1 MNINFSLRGKIPV
14 LLLRQRCMM
23 ARKLTAAQKHK
34 MFKYLV
40 DRDGYLCFY
49 CKKKFKSV
57 RDPIYEHLNNDETD
71 DREDNLVLAHQSCNI
86 LKSTQKDK
94 KYLSMAEYKLIEN
107 EKHVGD
113 LYVRESFLKK
123 NSKDE
128 ASTEITISKKC
139 FDITEKYVT
148 DNVLANGW
156 VVYKETMH
164 SIVYLCKKKIGY
176 GSEQQIRSHILT
188 LTSPVAPFE
197 IIKDPK
203 TKKKIIKKRF
213 AETASSIA

>member
-1 MNINFSLRGKIPV
+1 
-14 LLLRQRCMM
+14 M

-49 CKKKFKSV
+49 CKKGFKSV
-57 RDPIYEHLNNDETD
+57 RDPIIEHLNDDETD
-71 DREDNLVLAHQSCNI
+71 DREDNVVLAHQSCNI
-86 LKSTQKDK
+86 LKYTQKDK
-94 KYLSMAEYKLIEN
+94 KYFNMAELKLEDN
-107 EKHVGD
+107 EKH

-156 VVYKETMH
+156 VVYKETMD
-164 SIVYLCKKKIGY
+164 SIVYLCRKKIGY

-188 LTSPVAPFE
+188 LTSHVAPFE
-197 IIKDPK
+197 MIKDPI

>member
-1 MNINFSLRGKIPV
+1 
-14 LLLRQRCMM
+14 M

-71 DREDNLVLAHQSCNI
+71 DREDNLVLAHQRCNV

-94 KYLSMAEYKLIEN
+94 KYLDMAELKLIEN
-107 EKHVGD
+107 EKHAGD

-197 IIKDPK
+197 IVKDPK

>member
-1 MNINFSLRGKIPV
+1 
-14 LLLRQRCMM
+14 M
-23 ARKLTAAQKHK
+23 ARKLTATQKRQLLT
-34 MFKYLV
+34 YLV
-40 DRDGYLCFY
+40 ERDGYHCFY
-49 CKKKFKSV
+49 CKKGFKSV
-57 RDPIYEHLNNDETD
+57 RDPIIEHLNDDETD
-71 DREDNLVLAHQSCNI
+71 DREDNVVLAHQSCNI
-86 LKSTQKDK
+86 LKYTQKDK
-94 KYLSMAEYKLIEN
+94 KYFNMAELKLEDN
-107 EKHVGD
+107 EKH

-148 DNVLANGW
+148 DNVLANSW

-176 GSEQQIRSHILT
+176 GSEQQIRSHIQA
-188 LTSPVAPFE
+188 LTSHVAPFE
-197 IIKDPK
+197 ITKDPK

>member
-1 MNINFSLRGKIPV
+1 
-14 LLLRQRCMM
+14 M

-57 RDPIYEHLNNDETD
+57 RDPIYEHLNDDETD
-71 DREDNLVLAHQSCNI
+71 DREDNLVLAHQRCNV

-94 KYLSMAEYKLIEN
+94 KYLDMAEEKLTEN
-107 EKHVGD
+107 EKHAGD

-164 SIVYLCKKKIGY
+164 SIVYLCRKKIGY
-176 GSEQQIRSHILT
+176 GSEQQIRSHIQA
-188 LTSPVAPFE
+188 LTSHVAPFE
-197 IIKDPK
+197 ITKDPK

>member
-1 MNINFSLRGKIPV
+1 
-14 LLLRQRCMM
+14 M
-23 ARKLTAAQKHK
+23 ARKPTAAQKRQLLT
-34 MFKYLV
+34 YLV
-40 DRDGYLCFY
+40 ERDGYLCFY
-49 CKKKFKSV
+49 CKKEFKSV
-57 RDPIYEHLNNDETD
+57 RDPIYEHLNDDETD

-86 LKSTQKDK
+86 LKYTQKDK
-94 KYLSMAEYKLIEN
+94 KYFNMAELKLEDN
-107 EKHVGD
+107 EKH

-148 DNVLANGW
+148 DNVLADGW

>member
-1 MNINFSLRGKIPV
+1 
-14 LLLRQRCMM
+14 M
-23 ARKLTAAQKHK
+23 ARKPTAAQNRQLLT
-34 MFKYLV
+34 YLV
-40 DRDGYLCFY
+40 ERDGYLCFY
-49 CKKKFKSV
+49 CKKGFKSV
-57 RDPIYEHLNNDETD
+57 RDPIIEHLNDDETD
-71 DREDNLVLAHQSCNI
+71 NREDNLVLAHQSCNI
-86 LKSTQKDK
+86 LKYTQKDK
-94 KYLSMAEYKLIEN
+94 KYFNMAELKLEDN
-107 EKHVGD
+107 EKH

-164 SIVYLCKKKIGY
+164 SIVYLCKKQTGY

-197 IIKDPK
+197 ITKDPT

-213 AETASSIA
+213 SEAVSSIA

>member
-1 MNINFSLRGKIPV
+1 
-14 LLLRQRCMM
+14 M
-23 ARKLTAAQKHK
+23 ARKLTAAQKRQLLT
-34 MFKYLV
+34 YLV
-40 DRDGYLCFY
+40 ERDGYHCFY
-49 CKKKFKSV
+49 CKKGFKSV
-57 RDPIYEHLNNDETD
+57 RDPIIEHLNDDETD
-71 DREDNLVLAHQSCNI
+71 DREDNVVLAHQSCNI
-86 LKSTQKDK
+86 LKYTQKDK
-94 KYLSMAEYKLIEN
+94 KYFNMAELKLEDN
-107 EKHVGD
+107 EKH

>member
-1 MNINFSLRGKIPV
+1 
-14 LLLRQRCMM
+14 M

-71 DREDNLVLAHQSCNI
+71 DREDNLVLAHQRCNV

-94 KYLSMAEYKLIEN
+94 KYLDMAELKLIEN
-107 EKHVGD
+107 EKHAGD

-197 IIKDPK
+197 IIKDPI

>member
-1 MNINFSLRGKIPV
+1 
-14 LLLRQRCMM
+14 M

-57 RDPIYEHLNNDETD
+57 RDPIYEHLNDDETD
-71 DREDNLVLAHQSCNI
+71 DREDNLVLAHQSCNV

-94 KYLSMAEYKLIEN
+94 KYLNMAEEKLAEN
-107 EKHVGD
+107 EKHAGD

-148 DNVLANGW
+148 DNVLDNSCIF
-156 VVYKETMH
+156 YNDTLFC
-164 SIVYLCKKKIGY
+164 IVYLCREKVGH
-176 GSEQQIRSHILT
+176 GSVQQIRSHIYT
-188 LTSPVAPFE
+188 LTSEVAPFE
-197 IIKDPK
+197 IVKHPK

>member
-1 MNINFSLRGKIPV
+1 
-14 LLLRQRCMM
+14 M
-23 ARKLTAAQKHK
+23 ARKLTAAQKRQLLT
-34 MFKYLV
+34 YLV
-40 DRDGYLCFY
+40 ERDGYHCFY
-49 CKKKFKSV
+49 CKKGFKSV
-57 RDPIYEHLNNDETD
+57 RDPIIEHLNDDETD
-71 DREDNLVLAHQSCNI
+71 DREDNVVLAHQSCNI
-86 LKSTQKDK
+86 LKYTQKDK
-94 KYLSMAEYKLIEN
+94 KYFNMAELKLEDN
-107 EKHVGD
+107 EKH

-176 GSEQQIRSHILT
+176 GSEQQIRSHIQA
-188 LTSPVAPFE
+188 LTSHVAPFE
-197 IIKDPK
+197 ITKDPK

>member
-1 MNINFSLRGKIPV
+1 
-14 LLLRQRCMM
+14 MM
-23 ARKLTAAQKHK
+23 ARKLTAAQKRQLLT
-34 MFKYLV
+34 YLV
-40 DRDGYLCFY
+40 ERDGYHCFY
-49 CKKKFKSV
+49 CKKGFKSV
-57 RDPIYEHLNNDETD
+57 RDPIIEHLNDDETD

-86 LKSTQKDK
+86 LKSAQKDK
-94 KYLSMAEYKLIEN
+94 KYLSMAELKLEDN
-107 EKHVGD
+107 EKH

-148 DNVLANGW
+148 DNVLANSW

-164 SIVYLCKKKIGY
+164 SIVYLCRKKIGY
-176 GSEQQIRSHILT
+176 GSEQQIRSHIQA
-188 LTSPVAPFE
+188 LTSHVAPFE
-197 IIKDPK
+197 MIKDPI

-213 AETASSIA
+213 AETSSSIA

>member
-1 MNINFSLRGKIPV
+1 
-14 LLLRQRCMM
+14 M
-23 ARKLTAAQKHK
+23 ARKLTAAQKRQLLT
-34 MFKYLV
+34 YLV
-40 DRDGYLCFY
+40 ERDGYHCFY
-49 CKKKFKSV
+49 CKKGFKSV
-57 RDPIYEHLNNDETD
+57 RDPIIEHLNDDETD

-86 LKSTQKDK
+86 LKYTQKDK
-94 KYLSMAEYKLIEN
+94 KYFNMAELKLEDN
-107 EKHVGD
+107 EKH

-156 VVYKETMH
+156 VVYKETMD
-164 SIVYLCKKKIGY
+164 SIVYLCRKKIGY
-176 GSEQQIRSHILT
+176 GSEQQIRSHIQA
-188 LTSPVAPFE
+188 LTSHVAPFE
-197 IIKDPK
+197 ITKDPK

>member
-1 MNINFSLRGKIPV
+1 
-14 LLLRQRCMM
+14 MM
-23 ARKLTAAQKHK
+23 ARKLTAAQKRQLLT
-34 MFKYLV
+34 YLV
-40 DRDGYLCFY
+40 ERDGYHCFY
-49 CKKKFKSV
+49 CKKGFKSV
-57 RDPIYEHLNNDETD
+57 RDPIYEHLNDDETD
-71 DREDNLVLAHQSCNI
+71 DREDNVVLAHQSCNI
-86 LKSTQKDK
+86 LKYTQKDK
-94 KYLSMAEYKLIEN
+94 KYFNMAELKLEDN
-107 EKHVGD
+107 EKH

-156 VVYKETMH
+156 VAYKETMH

>member
-1 MNINFSLRGKIPV
+1 
-14 LLLRQRCMM
+14 M

-71 DREDNLVLAHQSCNI
+71 DREDNLVLAHQRCNV

-94 KYLSMAEYKLIEN
+94 KYLDMAELKLIEN
-107 EKHVGD
+107 EKHAGD

-156 VVYKETMH
+156 VVYKETMD
-164 SIVYLCKKKIGY
+164 SIVYLCRKKIGY

-197 IIKDPK
+197 MIKDPI

>member
-1 MNINFSLRGKIPV
+1 
-14 LLLRQRCMM
+14 M
-23 ARKLTAAQKHK
+23 ARKLTAAQKRQLLT
-34 MFKYLV
+34 YLV
-40 DRDGYLCFY
+40 ERDGYHCFY
-49 CKKKFKSV
+49 CKKGFKSV
-57 RDPIYEHLNNDETD
+57 RDPIIEHLNDDETD

-86 LKSTQKDK
+86 LKYTQKDK
-94 KYLSMAEYKLIEN
+94 KYFNMAELKLEDN
-107 EKHVGD
+107 EKH

-123 NSKDE
+123 NSKE
-128 ASTEITISKKC
+128 ESSTEITISKKC

-164 SIVYLCKKKIGY
+164 SIVFLCKKQTGY

-197 IIKDPK
+197 ITKDPM

-213 AETASSIA
+213 SEAVSSIA

>member
-1 MNINFSLRGKIPV
+1 
-14 LLLRQRCMM
+14 MM
-23 ARKLTAAQKHK
+23 ARKLTATQKRQLHT
-34 MFKYLV
+34 YLV
-40 DRDGYLCFY
+40 ERDGYHCFY
-49 CKKKFKSV
+49 CKKGFKSV
-57 RDPIYEHLNNDETD
+57 RDPIIEHLNDDETD

-86 LKSTQKDK
+86 LKYTQKDK
-94 KYLSMAEYKLIEN
+94 KYFNMAELKLEDN
-107 EKHVGD
+107 EKH

-156 VVYKETMH
+156 VVYKETMD
-164 SIVYLCKKKIGY
+164 SIVYLCRKKIGY
-176 GSEQQIRSHILT
+176 GSEQQIRSHIQA
-188 LTSPVAPFE
+188 LTSHVAPFE
-197 IIKDPK
+197 ITKDPK

>member
-1 MNINFSLRGKIPV
+1 
-14 LLLRQRCMM
+14 MM
-23 ARKLTAAQKHK
+23 ARKLTAAQKRQLLT
-34 MFKYLV
+34 YLV
-40 DRDGYLCFY
+40 ERDGYHCFY
-49 CKKKFKSV
+49 CKKGFKSV
-57 RDPIYEHLNNDETD
+57 RDPIIEHLNDDETD
-71 DREDNLVLAHQSCNI
+71 DREDNVVLAHQSCNI
-86 LKSTQKDK
+86 LKYTQKDK
-94 KYLSMAEYKLIEN
+94 KYFNMAELKLEDN
-107 EKHVGD
+107 EKH

-148 DNVLANGW
+148 DNVLANSW

>member
-1 MNINFSLRGKIPV
+1 
-14 LLLRQRCMM
+14 M
-23 ARKLTAAQKHK
+23 ARKLTAAQKRQLLT
-34 MFKYLV
+34 YLV
-40 DRDGYLCFY
+40 ERDGYHCFY
-49 CKKKFKSV
+49 CKKGFKSV
-57 RDPIYEHLNNDETD
+57 RDPIREHLNDDETD

-86 LKSTQKDK
+86 LKYTQKDK
-94 KYLSMAEYKLIEN
+94 KYFNMAELKLEDN
-107 EKHVGD
+107 EKH

-156 VVYKETMH
+156 VVYKETMD
-164 SIVYLCKKKIGY
+164 SIVYLCRKKIGY
-176 GSEQQIRSHILT
+176 GSEQQIRSHIQA
-188 LTSPVAPFE
+188 LTSHVAPFE
-197 IIKDPK
+197 ITKDPK

>member
-1 MNINFSLRGKIPV
+1 
-14 LLLRQRCMM
+14 M
-23 ARKLTAAQKHK
+23 ARKLTAAQKRQLLT
-34 MFKYLV
+34 YLV
-40 DRDGYLCFY
+40 ERDGYHCFY
-49 CKKKFKSV
+49 CKKGFKSV
-57 RDPIYEHLNNDETD
+57 RDPIIEHLNDDETD
-71 DREDNLVLAHQSCNI
+71 DREDNVVLAHQSCNI
-86 LKSTQKDK
+86 LKYTQKDK
-94 KYLSMAEYKLIEN
+94 KYFNMAELKLEDN
-107 EKHVGD
+107 EKH

-156 VVYKETMH
+156 VVYKETMD
-164 SIVYLCKKKIGY
+164 SIVYLCRKKIGY
-176 GSEQQIRSHILT
+176 GSEQQIRSHIQA
-188 LTSPVAPFE
+188 LTSHVAPFE
-197 IIKDPK
+197 ITKDPK

>member
-1 MNINFSLRGKIPV
+1 
-14 LLLRQRCMM
+14 M
-23 ARKLTAAQKHK
+23 ARKLTASQKRRLHT
-34 MFKYLV
+34 FLV
-40 DRDGYLCFY
+40 ERDGYRCFY
-49 CKKKFKSV
+49 CKKGFKSV
-57 RDPIYEHLNNDETD
+57 RDPIIEHLNDDETD

-86 LKSTQKDK
+86 LKSKQSDGD
-94 KYLSMAEYKLIEN
+94 YSEMAMEKLEDN
-107 EKHVGD
+107 EKH

-128 ASTEITISKKC
+128 ASTESTISKKC

-156 VVYKETMH
+156 VVYKETMD
-164 SIVYLCKKKIGY
+164 SIVYLCRKKIGY
-176 GSEQQIRSHILT
+176 GSEQQIRSHIQA
-188 LTSPVAPFE
+188 LTSHVAPFE
-197 IIKDPK
+197 MIKDPK

>member
-1 MNINFSLRGKIPV
+1 
-14 LLLRQRCMM
+14 MM
-23 ARKLTAAQKHK
+23 ARKLTAAQKRQLLT
-34 MFKYLV
+34 YLV
-40 DRDGYLCFY
+40 ERDGYHCFY
-49 CKKKFKSV
+49 CKKGFKSV
-57 RDPIYEHLNNDETD
+57 RDPIREHLNDDETD

-86 LKSTQKDK
+86 LKYTQKDK
-94 KYLSMAEYKLIEN
+94 KYFNMAELKLEDN
-107 EKHVGD
+107 EKH

-148 DNVLANGW
+148 DNVLANSW

>member
-1 MNINFSLRGKIPV
+1 
-14 LLLRQRCMM
+14 M

-40 DRDGYLCFY
+40 DRDSYLCFY

-71 DREDNLVLAHQSCNI
+71 DREDNLVLAHQRCNV

-94 KYLSMAEYKLIEN
+94 KYLDMAELKLIEN
-107 EKHVGD
+107 EKHAGD

-156 VVYKETMH
+156 VTYKETMH

-176 GSEQQIRSHILT
+176 GSEQQIRSHIQA
-188 LTSPVAPFE
+188 LTSHVAPFE
-197 IIKDPK
+197 ITKDPK

>member
-1 MNINFSLRGKIPV
+1 
-14 LLLRQRCMM
+14 MM
-23 ARKLTAAQKHK
+23 ARKLTATQKRQLLT
-34 MFKYLV
+34 YLV
-40 DRDGYLCFY
+40 ERDGYHCFY
-49 CKKKFKSV
+49 CKKGFKSV
-57 RDPIYEHLNNDETD
+57 RDPIIEHLNDDKTD
-71 DREDNLVLAHQSCNI
+71 DREDNVVLAHQSCNI
-86 LKSTQKDK
+86 LKYTQKDK
-94 KYLSMAEYKLIEN
+94 KYFNMAELKLEDN
-107 EKHVGD
+107 EKH

>member
-1 MNINFSLRGKIPV
+1 
-14 LLLRQRCMM
+14 MM
-23 ARKLTAAQKHK
+23 ARKLTAAQKRQLLT
-34 MFKYLV
+34 YLV
-40 DRDGYLCFY
+40 ERDGYHCFY
-49 CKKKFKSV
+49 CKKGFKSV
-57 RDPIYEHLNNDETD
+57 RDPIIEHLNDDETD

-86 LKSTQKDK
+86 LKYTQKDK
-94 KYLSMAEYKLIEN
+94 KYFNMAELKLEDN
-107 EKHVGD
+107 EKH

-156 VVYKETMH
+156 VVYKETMD
-164 SIVYLCKKKIGY
+164 SIVYLCRKKIGY
-176 GSEQQIRSHILT
+176 GSEQQIRSHIQA
-188 LTSPVAPFE
+188 LTSHVAPFE
-197 IIKDPK
+197 ITKDPK

>member
-1 MNINFSLRGKIPV
+1 
-14 LLLRQRCMM
+14 M
-23 ARKLTAAQKHK
+23 ARKPTAAQKRQLLT
-34 MFKYLV
+34 YLV
-40 DRDGYLCFY
+40 ERDGYLCFY
-49 CKKKFKSV
+49 CKKGFKSV
-57 RDPIYEHLNNDETD
+57 REPIIEHLNDDETD
-71 DREDNLVLAHQSCNI
+71 DREDNVVLAHQSCNI

-94 KYLSMAEYKLIEN
+94 KYFNMAELKLEDN
-107 EKHVGD
+107 EKH

-148 DNVLANGW
+148 DNVLANSW

-176 GSEQQIRSHILT
+176 GSEQQIRSHIQA
-188 LTSPVAPFE
+188 LTSHVAPFE
-197 IIKDPK
+197 ITKDPK

>member
-1 MNINFSLRGKIPV
+1 
-14 LLLRQRCMM
+14 M

-57 RDPIYEHLNNDETD
+57 RDPIYEHLNDDETD

-94 KYLSMAEYKLIEN
+94 KYLDMAEEKLAEN
-107 EKHVGD
+107 EKHAGD

-156 VVYKETMH
+156 VVYKETMD
-164 SIVYLCKKKIGY
+164 SIVYLCRKKIGY
-176 GSEQQIRSHILT
+176 GSEQQIRSHIQA

-197 IIKDPK
+197 ITKDPK

>member
-1 MNINFSLRGKIPV
+1 
-14 LLLRQRCMM
+14 MM

-71 DREDNLVLAHQSCNI
+71 DREDNLVLAHQRCNV

-94 KYLSMAEYKLIEN
+94 KYLDMAEEKLAEN
-107 EKHVGD
+107 EKHAGD

-128 ASTEITISKKC
+128 ASTELTISKKC

-197 IIKDPK
+197 IVKDPK

>member
-1 MNINFSLRGKIPV
+1 
-14 LLLRQRCMM
+14 M
-23 ARKLTAAQKHK
+23 ARKLTATQKRQLLT
-34 MFKYLV
+34 YLV
-40 DRDGYLCFY
+40 ERDGYHCFY
-49 CKKKFKSV
+49 CKKGFKSV
-57 RDPIYEHLNNDETD
+57 RDPIREHLNDDETD

-86 LKSTQKDK
+86 LKYTQKDK
-94 KYLSMAEYKLIEN
+94 KYFNMAELKLEDN
-107 EKHVGD
+107 EKH

>member
-1 MNINFSLRGKIPV
+1 
-14 LLLRQRCMM
+14 M
-23 ARKLTAAQKHK
+23 ARKLTATQKRQLLT
-34 MFKYLV
+34 YLV
-40 DRDGYLCFY
+40 ERDGYHCFY
-49 CKKKFKSV
+49 CKKGFKSV
-57 RDPIYEHLNNDETD
+57 RDPIREHLNDDETD

-86 LKSTQKDK
+86 LKYTQKDK
-94 KYLSMAEYKLIEN
+94 KYFNMAELKLEDN
-107 EKHVGD
+107 EKH

-156 VVYKETMH
+156 VVYKETMD
-164 SIVYLCKKKIGY
+164 SIVYLCRKKIGY
-176 GSEQQIRSHILT
+176 GSEQQIRSHIQA
-188 LTSPVAPFE
+188 LTSHVAPFE
-197 IIKDPK
+197 ITKDPK

>member
-1 MNINFSLRGKIPV
+1 
-14 LLLRQRCMM
+14 M
-23 ARKLTAAQKHK
+23 ARKLTATQKRQLLT
-34 MFKYLV
+34 YLV
-40 DRDGYLCFY
+40 ERDGYHCFY
-49 CKKKFKSV
+49 CKKGFKSV
-57 RDPIYEHLNNDETD
+57 HDPIREHLNDDEND

-86 LKSTQKDK
+86 LKYTQKDK
-94 KYLSMAEYKLIEN
+94 KYLSMAELKLEDN
-107 EKHVGD
+107 EKH

-156 VVYKETMH
+156 VTYKETMH
-164 SIVYLCKKKIGY
+164 SIVYLCKKKVGY

-197 IIKDPK
+197 IIKDPI

>member
-1 MNINFSLRGKIPV
+1 
-14 LLLRQRCMM
+14 M
-23 ARKLTAAQKHK
+23 ARKLTATQKRQLLT
-34 MFKYLV
+34 YLV
-40 DRDGYLCFY
+40 ERDGYHCFY
-49 CKKKFKSV
+49 CKKGFKSV
-57 RDPIYEHLNNDETD
+57 RDPIREHLNDDEND

-94 KYLSMAEYKLIEN
+94 KYFNMAELKLEDN
-107 EKHVGD
+107 EKH

-156 VVYKETMH
+156 VVYKETMD
-164 SIVYLCKKKIGY
+164 SIVYLCRKKIGY
-176 GSEQQIRSHILT
+176 GSEQQIRSHIQA
-188 LTSPVAPFE
+188 LTSHVAPFE
-197 IIKDPK
+197 ITKDPK

>member
-1 MNINFSLRGKIPV
+1 
-14 LLLRQRCMM
+14 M
-23 ARKLTAAQKHK
+23 ARKLTAAQKRQLLT
-34 MFKYLV
+34 YLV
-40 DRDGYLCFY
+40 ERDGYHCFY
-49 CKKKFKSV
+49 CKKGFKSV
-57 RDPIYEHLNNDETD
+57 RDPIREHLNDDETD

-86 LKSTQKDK
+86 LKYTQKDK
-94 KYLSMAEYKLIEN
+94 KYFNMAELKLEDN
-107 EKHVGD
+107 EKH

-148 DNVLANGW
+148 DNVLANSW

>member
-1 MNINFSLRGKIPV
+1 
-14 LLLRQRCMM
+14 M
-23 ARKLTAAQKHK
+23 ARKLTAAQKRQLLT
-34 MFKYLV
+34 YLV
-40 DRDGYLCFY
+40 ERDGYHCFY
-49 CKKKFKSV
+49 CKKGFKSV
-57 RDPIYEHLNNDETD
+57 RDPIIEHLNDDETD
-71 DREDNLVLAHQSCNI
+71 NREDNLVLAHQSCNI
-86 LKSTQKDK
+86 LKYTQKDK
-94 KYLSMAEYKLIEN
+94 KYFNMAELKLEDN
-107 EKHVGD
+107 EKH

-156 VVYKETMH
+156 VVYKETMD
-164 SIVYLCKKKIGY
+164 SIVYLCRKKIGY
-176 GSEQQIRSHILT
+176 GSEQQIRSHIQA
-188 LTSPVAPFE
+188 LTSHVAPFE
-197 IIKDPK
+197 ITKDPK

>member
-1 MNINFSLRGKIPV
+1 
-14 LLLRQRCMM
+14 M

-57 RDPIYEHLNNDETD
+57 RDPIYEHLNDDETD

-86 LKSTQKDK
+86 LKSTQNDK
-94 KYLSMAEYKLIEN
+94 KYLDMAELKLIEN
-107 EKHVGD
+107 EKHAGD

-188 LTSPVAPFE
+188 LTSHVAPFE
-197 IIKDPK
+197 MIKDPI